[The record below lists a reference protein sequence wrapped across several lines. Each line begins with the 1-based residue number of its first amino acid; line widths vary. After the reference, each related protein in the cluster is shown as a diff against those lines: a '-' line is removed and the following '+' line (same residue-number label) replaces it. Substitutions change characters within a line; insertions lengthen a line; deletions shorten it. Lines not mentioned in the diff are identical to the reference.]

1 MKIVRERIVVEEE
14 DIPEKL
20 NDFKGW
26 EFSSGPT
33 TGADFQIFARLF
45 RKCIRQTLP
54 PGTHLVNV
62 STGHYY
68 ISGFVQRGDKFVYFS
83 ISDVRHFPGEW
94 HRNILVRTAKSEKD
108 YTGGSNGY
116 TALERF
122 SDAMDR
128 LFGVT
133 ERPTLRLLV

>member
-1 MKIVRERIVVEEE
+1 MKMLREHVTVEEV

-20 NDFKGW
+20 DGFKGW

-33 TGADFQIFARLF
+33 TGADFQVFARLF
-45 RKCIRQTLP
+45 RKCIRQTLL

-68 ISGFVQRGDKFVYFS
+68 ISGFVQREDKFVYFS
-83 ISDVRHFPGEW
+83 ISDVRHFPGKW
-94 HRNILVRTAKSEKD
+94 HKEILVRTAKSEED

-116 TALERF
+116 TTLERF
-122 SDAMDR
+122 SDAVQR
-128 LFGVT
+128 LLGGI
-133 ERPTLRLLV
+133 ERPSLLLSV